1 MSVSLT
7 LADYQ
12 ATASEL
18 VLILPSDVPLTAELE
33 PAPSYDFSLPAEQ
46 HEITVRRVGAQEIN
60 LLLVVSD
67 VLIAPLAQAGLGF
80 DAKSALRSAVEQ
92 VAGSLGEA
100 ITTEISPDVEQFKSG
115 SAVVFVLKAGAE
127 TRGWFVIQ
135 VREVNAMSNDS
146 AFTPSAEAEGVLEAL
161 NATDNAT
168 APVASAS
175 ERVSVS
181 ASTAPHAA
189 TAASAPATPAQAAA
203 SAASVGNMRLLYDV
217 EMTLTAEIGRAKLPV
232 RQILDLTPGAIV
244 ELDRVAG
251 SPADLM
257 VNGHLV
263 ARGEVVVIDEDYGLR
278 ITEILDTSEA
288 FV

>member
-18 VLILPSDVPLTAELE
+18 ALILPSDVPLTAELE
-33 PAPSYDFSLPAEQ
+33 PSPSYDFSLPAEQ

-100 ITTEISPDVEQFKSG
+100 ITTEISPDAEQFKSG

-146 AFTPSAEAEGVLEAL
+146 AFTPSAEAEEALEAL
-161 NATDNAT
+161 NT
-168 APVASAS
+168 A
-175 ERVSVS
+175 E
-181 ASTAPHAA
+181 AA
-189 TAASAPATPAQAAA
+189 TAQAPAATPTAATPAVAAAPAQAAA

-278 ITEILDTSEA
+278 ITEIVDTSEA